1 MELIIANVVD
11 AYRKNVALIH
21 DPALR
26 EHEILD
32 SYYIEDRALL
42 WGGGRK
48 VVVTSQPVEPAFLQY
63 LQRVMGYQEL
73 ANLAPQRATD
83 ALCEDILRE
92 EALRRDI
99 VARLRGRGPVRL
111 ISFVASAKVLEV
123 AEALR
128 AEGLDISTPECPPA
142 DLLWVRDY
150 LDSKAGFRRF
160 FESISGEVR
169 GVRIPEGAVCESPA
183 EAARMAARF
192 LSEGRGCL
200 CKPNNSQSGVGF
212 QILRPGAVPGP
223 DLQAR
228 LEADPQMTS
237 DCIVVEELIEMDP
250 GIGGGSPSIELRVPA
265 EPERDAEFMYPCGQ
279 ILTPSGYFFGV
290 EMYRGVVSPALE
302 RTMEE
307 AGLAV
312 ARAMRRL
319 GYVGVFDMDMVASKG
334 GALYAV
340 EVNTRRTGGTHAHE
354 AAQAL
359 FGPRYWERVAVISNN
374 DLAYEGPQL
383 SYVALDEL
391 LGDLRFPAHGRKEG
405 ILPTIVSSLV
415 SNRVGYIAFGATIE
429 RARELEREFHRRL
442 AGSGRPLAVR

>member
-1 MELIIANVVD
+1 MDLIIANIVD
-11 AYRKNVALIH
+11 AYRDNVALIQ
-21 DPALR
+21 DPVLR
-26 EHEILD
+26 QSEVLD
-32 SYYIEDRALL
+32 NFYIADRALL
-42 WGGGRK
+42 WCGGRK
-48 VVVTSQPVEPAFLQY
+48 LVVTSLPVEPAHVRY
-63 LQRVMGYQEL
+63 LQQVLGYDTLE
-73 ANLAPQRATD
+73 NLYPRQATESLI
-83 ALCEDILRE
+83 ADILRDGD
-92 EALRRDI
+92 LRARI
-99 VARLRGRGPVRL
+99 VERLRGEPEVAL
-111 ISFVASAKVLEV
+111 ISFMASQGVLEL
-123 AEALR
+123 ADLLR
-128 AEGLDISTPECPPA
+128 REGLPVTTPECPTA
-142 DLLWVRDY
+142 EGLAMRDE

-160 FESISGEVR
+160 FNRVQAQVP
-169 GVRIPEGAVCESPA
+169 GVRIPEGAIARDPA
-183 EAARMAARF
+183 EAARAAVGWLRA
-192 LSEGRGCL
+192 GKGCVI
-200 CKPNNSQSGVGF
+200 KPNNSQSGVGF

-391 LGDLRFPAHGRKEG
+391 LGGLRFPAHGRKEG